1 MRRKRYLAILAI
13 VIVTAAASSH
23 PHKVDQKSTKLTP
36 TAGVTAELQKSVA
49 EASKEEPVATPSEV
63 DTVQASE
70 EEPAAP
76 AEPEVTEAEQSTV
89 TPSEPQIEEPSIP
102 DPDDTWIPADEQEY
116 CREAGEAFGISP
128 ELLMA
133 IVETESSGKQYAQNG
148 NCIGLMQVDQR
159 YHTGRMQNLG
169 FSNLWD
175 KRANIYTGASLLAEL
190 MEKYGDTGYA
200 LMAYNGTS
208 NVTCRTS
215 LTRYA
220 SKILTRA
227 DELQRIHEG
236 R

>member
-1 MRRKRYLAILAI
+1 MRRKRYLAI

-23 PHKVDQKSTKLTP
+23 PHKANLKSTKLTP
-36 TAGVTAELQKSVA
+36 TSGVTTELQRSVT
-49 EASKEEPVATPSEV
+49 EACKEEPVATPSEV

-70 EEPAAP
+70 EEPEA
-76 AEPEVTEAEQSTV
+76 TEADQATATST
-89 TPSEPQIEEPSIP
+89 EPQIEELSTP
-102 DPDDTWIPADEQEY
+102 DPNDTWIPEDEQQY
-116 CREAGEAFGISP
+116 CRQAGEAFGISP

-133 IVETESSGKQYAQNG
+133 IIESESSGQQYARNG

-159 YHTGRMQNLG
+159 YHTGRMQRLG

-175 KRANIYTGASLLAEL
+175 KQANIYTGASLLAEL

-208 NVTCRTS
+208 NVSSRTS

-220 SKILTRA
+220 SKILDRS
-227 DELQRIHEG
+227 DELQSIHEG